1 MAFSDVKSD
10 PIFTNM
16 LSVLGMLTLLLIS
29 THRVEAKGIIEM
41 NGGSN
46 TMLGGTLP
54 QDWGGGATLSL
65 GWGGKLNRASST
77 SLYGYCIL
85 GYDRLY
91 AHGEG
96 ALEDAKLTREHTY
109 LGLEVRPFMKIS
121 RRLRLSLQ
129 LGIGNTLERATL
141 ILPGLAD
148 FMLSSNTTTYTL
160 GGGLLYVIKKQLAL
174 TLSYSV
180 YFFHDTRALNL
191 IERPLLVGPKDAP
204 WGRSRISTGLAYLF

>member
-1 MAFSDVKSD
+1 MG
-10 PIFTNM
+10 I
-16 LSVLGMLTLLLIS
+16 LTLLVIS
-29 THRVEAKGIIEM
+29 AHRVEAKGIIEV

-46 TMLGGTLP
+46 AMLGGVLP

-77 SLYGYCIL
+77 SLYGYCVL
-85 GYDRLY
+85 GYDRLN

-96 ALEDAKLTREHTY
+96 SLEAAELTREHTY
-109 LGLEVRPFMKIS
+109 LGVELRPFMKIS
-121 RRLRLSLQ
+121 RRLRFSLQ

-141 ILPGLAD
+141 TLPSLTD

-160 GGGLLYVIKKQLAL
+160 GGTLLYIVKKQLAL

-180 YFFHDTRALNL
+180 YFFHDAQALNL
-191 IERPLLVGPKDAP
+191 IERPLLISPRDAP